1 MKERT
6 DMSKSITSTAKV
18 KPLRICKRCI
28 YYESK
33 YNVYIG
39 STGYCRKIKA
49 WMQDSEYMKKD
60 CVRLNYKEVEQDKK

>member
-1 MKERT
+1 MF
-6 DMSKSITSTAKV
+6 
-18 KPLRICKRCI
+18 
-28 YYESK
+28 
-33 YNVYIG
+33 NG

>member
-1 MKERT
+1 
-6 DMSKSITSTAKV
+6 MSKSTTSTAK
-18 KPLRICKRCI
+18 PERLRICKKCI

-49 WMQDSEYMKKD
+49 WMQDTEYMKKD
-60 CVRLNYKEVEQDKK
+60 CVRLNYKEVEKDSK